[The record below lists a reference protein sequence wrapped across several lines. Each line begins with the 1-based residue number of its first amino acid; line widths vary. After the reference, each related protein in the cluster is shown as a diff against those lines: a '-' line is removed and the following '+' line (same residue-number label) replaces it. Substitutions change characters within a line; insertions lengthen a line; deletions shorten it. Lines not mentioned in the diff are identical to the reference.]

1 MGAAIKRKV
10 SPAVAAPIDAP
21 PFKKIL
27 IANRGEI
34 ALRVILACKELGIQT
49 VAVYSE
55 ADRNALHVRF
65 ADEEVCIGPAASSKS
80 YLNIPQ
86 VIAAAEVT
94 GAEAIHPGYGFLSEN
109 AHFVEVC
116 LACGITFIGPSAE
129 IIRKMGNKAQAKATM
144 LEAGVPLMPG
154 SDGLVETV
162 EEALVVAEQIGY
174 PVIVKASAGGGGR
187 GMRICNNPEELPDL
201 YNTARSESKSAFGD
215 DSVYMEKYLLEPRH
229 IEVQIMGDM
238 FGNVV
243 HLGERECSIQRR
255 HQKLI
260 EESPSAVLDPALR
273 QRICDTAVRAAKAVG
288 YYNAGTIE
296 FLLDKRGDFFFMEM
310 NTRVQVEHP
319 VTELVTGIDIVK
331 EQIRI
336 AAGQKLSFRQEDV
349 VQKGHAI
356 ECRINAEDPFKF
368 TPSPGRITALHF
380 PGGPGIRVDTAMHQ
394 DAVIPPHYDSMVAK
408 LIAYG
413 ANRTEAIARMRRAL
427 DTLVIEGIKTT
438 APLHRRIMDHPDF
451 IAGTFSTK
459 WMETFLEELKRNPVG
474 DPR

>member
-1 MGAAIKRKV
+1 MGAAIKRK
-10 SPAVAAPIDAP
+10 AAPAAAAPSDAP
-21 PFKKIL
+21 PFKKVL

-34 ALRVILACKELGIQT
+34 ALRVILACKEMGIQT

-65 ADEEVCIGPAASSKS
+65 ADEEVCIGPAPSAKS

-144 LEAGVPLMPG
+144 LEAGLPLMPG

-187 GMRICNNPEELPDL
+187 GMRIVNNPEELPDL
-201 YNTARSESKSAFGD
+201 YNTARSEAKNAFGD

-229 IEVQIMGDM
+229 IEVQIMGDL

-273 QRICDTAVRAAKAVG
+273 QRICDTAVLAAKSVG

-319 VTELVTGIDIVK
+319 DP
-331 EQIRI
+331 
-336 AAGQKLSFRQEDV
+336 ASFSAGSHRCGLLPAVSTMR
-349 VQKGHAI
+349 
-356 ECRINAEDPFKF
+356 
-368 TPSPGRITALHF
+368 TPPST
-380 PGGPGIRVDTAMHQ
+380 M
-394 DAVIPPHYDSMVAK
+394 
-408 LIAYG
+408 
-413 ANRTEAIARMRRAL
+413 ARM
-427 DTLVIEGIKTT
+427 
-438 APLHRRIMDHPDF
+438 
-451 IAGTFSTK
+451 
-459 WMETFLEELKRNPVG
+459 NPG
-474 DPR
+474 